1 LRVPESAVLGPVGAD
16 FHYAQV
22 QLSTRASG
30 ARHESSMAKVT
41 CSEAI
46 WRVVDRSMQVLSGL
60 GITDD
65 TIVAR
70 PFRIYDGPRRCIAG
84 RPSGASCGG

>member
-1 LRVPESAVLGPVGAD
+1 
-16 FHYAQV
+16 
-22 QLSTRASG
+22 
-30 ARHESSMAKVT
+30 MAEVI

-46 WRVVDRSMQVLSGL
+46 WRVVDRSMRILGGL

-70 PFRIYDGPRRCIAG
+70 LFRDVRPFRIYDGPCEVHCWSIARRVLRAG
-84 RPSGASCGG
+84 TATFA

>member
-1 LRVPESAVLGPVGAD
+1 
-16 FHYAQV
+16 
-22 QLSTRASG
+22 
-30 ARHESSMAKVT
+30 MAKVI

-46 WRVVDRSMQVLSGL
+46 WRVVDRSMQILGGL

-70 PFRIYDGPRRCIAG
+70 LFRDVRPFRNL
-84 RPSGASCGG
+84 